1 MGAKLN
7 IWAMSIE
14 QHISDN
20 GGSIRAK
27 TLKEQTPNPY
37 YELRKAISDGEVVRV
52 KRGVYML
59 RDELAD
65 TMIDIESIVPGGIL
79 CLYSAWA
86 YYEISTQIPTAFFVA
101 VDTHRRV
108 VVPDYPPVTLCYWQ
122 KKYRELG
129 VVRREISGHSVL
141 ITNLEKSVCDAV
153 KFRNKVGIDVC
164 AEILHSYLR
173 RKDKSI
179 TKLMA
184 YATQMRIGGTMKKYL
199 EMWE

>member
-1 MGAKLN
+1 
-7 IWAMSIE
+7 MSIE

-37 YELRKAISDGEVVRV
+37 YELRKAISDG
-52 KRGVYML
+52 Y
-59 RDELAD
+59 
-65 TMIDIESIVPGGIL
+65 
-79 CLYSAWA
+79 
-86 YYEISTQIPTAFFVA
+86 
-101 VDTHRRV
+101 
-108 VVPDYPPVTLCYWQ
+108 
-122 KKYRELG
+122 

-141 ITNLEKSVCDAV
+141 ITDLEKSVCDAV

-184 YATQMRIGGTMKKYL
+184 YAAQMRIGGTMNKYL
-199 EMWE
+199 EMWV

>member
-1 MGAKLN
+1 
-7 IWAMSIE
+7 MSIE
-14 QHISDN
+14 QHISEN

-59 RDELAD
+59 SDELAD

-141 ITNLEKSVCDAV
+141 ITDLEKSVCDAV

-184 YATQMRIGGTMKKYL
+184 YAMQMRIGGTMKKYL

>member
-1 MGAKLN
+1 
-7 IWAMSIE
+7 MSIE
-14 QHISDN
+14 QHISEN

-59 RDELAD
+59 SDELAD
-65 TMIDIESIVPGGIL
+65 IMIDIESIVPGGIL

-86 YYEISTQIPTAFFVA
+86 YYEISTQIPPAFFVA

-141 ITNLEKSVCDAV
+141 ITDLEKSVCDAV

-164 AEILHSYLR
+164 AEIIHSYLR

-199 EMWE
+199 EMLV